1 MQLEMYS
8 AMFGTMRLQ
17 DWLKGD
23 LYVGVQWVVV
33 VMTMV
38 AVACLS
44 CGGGGSVSDGEQ
56 GCEDDGFR
64 V

>member
-33 VMTMV
+33 VMV
-38 AVACLS
+38 VVWCGS
-44 CGGGGSVSDGEQ
+44 GGGCGHRTG
-56 GCEDDGFR
+56 
-64 V
+64 